1 MSEASTV
8 TPHGTKLSL
17 GADWADAT
25 YPVMLVAPSGVV
37 AGRNHAAARLFP
49 DAVTGARLADVVPK
63 WLADAEVRLGAPQ
76 PSGDGQEGSRTF
88 RGQVGERSFEAHA
101 SGRGDGSVM
110 WWLVDVTDRRRA
122 EEALVRQQD
131 RFAVLVETSDE
142 LLTSLNVDRCMET
155 TARLAAEYLA
165 DAASVVVGTASGKM
179 SVATAGRASGLR
191 RMTIDADLAAV
202 PGLRQALRGYP
213 PVAPR
218 RMDPSSVP
226 DWLLPRQLA
235 GEVRVAVIVPLPGHG
250 MPAGALVLWQ
260 HDDGPRVVSAD
271 ETLLRLFAARAGAAL
286 AAARMYAEQVNI
298 TAALMRDLLPPQLH
312 RLNGVEFAGGYR
324 ASRQSELIGGD
335 FYDVHPGSGP
345 GQEPFVVLGDVCGKG
360 LEAAVL
366 TGKIRNTLHAL
377 VPMAS
382 DHQRILEL
390 LNNALVSSH
399 HNLFATLVLAT
410 VARSGDRVQARVTSA
425 GHPAPLIVRTDGHV
439 EEADTHGDLVGVMPT
454 VTATT
459 ATVQLMPGET
469 CLLFTDGLTDARG
482 GPMGSEEFGEHRL
495 RRALSE
501 CAGLSAEVTVERIQ
515 VLTSDWVGGGDHD
528 DMAVVAITAP
538 RTASGAAGAGRRPPG
553 EGL

>member
-1 MSEASTV
+1 MSEASPV
-8 TPHGTKLSL
+8 TTHGTELSL

-25 YPVMLVAPSGVV
+25 YPVMLVDPSGVITR
-37 AGRNHAAARLFP
+37 RNPAAARLFP
-49 DAVTGARLADVVPK
+49 DAVAGARLADVVPE
-63 WLADAEVRLGAPQ
+63 WLADAQGQLGSPQ
-76 PSGDGQEGSRTF
+76 PSGDGQDGSRTF

-101 SGRGDGSVM
+101 SGRDDGSVM
-110 WWLVDVTDRRRA
+110 WRLVDVTDRSRA
-122 EEALVRQQD
+122 EEALVREQD
-131 RFAVLVETSDE
+131 RFAFVVETSDE

-155 TARLAAEYLA
+155 TARLAAKYLA
-165 DAASVVVGTASGKM
+165 DAASVVVVTASGKL
-179 SVATAGRASGLR
+179 SVATAGRASELTR
-191 RMTIDADLAAV
+191 TTIDADLAAV

-226 DWLLPRQLA
+226 DWLLPRRLT
-235 GEVRVAVIVPLPGHG
+235 GEVRVALIVPLPGHG

-286 AAARMYAEQVNI
+286 AAARMYAEQVSI

-324 ASRQSELIGGD
+324 ASRPSELIGGD
-335 FYDVHPGSGP
+335 FYDVYPGSGQ
-345 GQEPFVVLGDVCGKG
+345 GQETFVVLGDVCGKG

-377 VPMAS
+377 APMAA

-390 LNNALVSSH
+390 LNSALVSSH
-399 HNLFATLVLAT
+399 HSLFATLVLGT

-425 GHPAPLIVRTDGHV
+425 GHLPPLIVRTDGEV
-439 EEADTHGDLVGVMPT
+439 QEADTHGDLVGVMPT

-459 ATVQLMPGET
+459 ATVELMPGET
-469 CLLFTDGLTDARG
+469 CLLYTDGLTEARG
-482 GPMGSEEFGEHRL
+482 GPVGSEEFGEQRL

-501 CAGLSAEVTVERIQ
+501 CAGLGAEATVERIQ
-515 VLTSDWVGGGDHD
+515 VLTSDWVGRGNHD

-538 RTASGAAGAGRRPPG
+538 RTASAAAGAVQPRAG

>member
-1 MSEASTV
+1 M
-8 TPHGTKLSL
+8 
-17 GADWADAT
+17 
-25 YPVMLVAPSGVV
+25 
-37 AGRNHAAARLFP
+37 
-49 DAVTGARLADVVPK
+49 
-63 WLADAEVRLGAPQ
+63 
-76 PSGDGQEGSRTF
+76 
-88 RGQVGERSFEAHA
+88 
-101 SGRGDGSVM
+101 M

-122 EEALVRQQD
+122 EEALVREQD
-131 RFAVLVETSDE
+131 RFAFVVETSDE
-142 LLTSLNVDRCMET
+142 LLTSLNVDRCTET

-165 DAASVVVGTASGKM
+165 DAASVVVGTASGKV
-179 SVATAGRASGLR
+179 SVTTADHASGLTR
-191 RMTIDADLAAV
+191 TTIDADLAAV

-218 RMDPSSVP
+218 RMDRSSVP
-226 DWLLPRQLA
+226 DWLLPRRLA

-250 MPAGALVLWQ
+250 MPAGALVLLWQ

-286 AAARMYAEQVNI
+286 AVARMYAEQVSI

-324 ASRQSELIGGD
+324 ASRPSEQIGGD

-399 HNLFATLVLAT
+399 HSLFATLVLAT
-410 VARSGDRVQARVTSA
+410 VARSKDRVQARVTSA
-425 GHPAPLIVRTDGHV
+425 GHPAPLIVRTDGQV

-459 ATVQLMPGET
+459 ATVELMPGET
-469 CLLFTDGLTDARG
+469 CLLYTDGLTDARG

-501 CAGLSAEVTVERIQ
+501 CAGLGAEVTVERIQ

-538 RTASGAAGAGRRPPG
+538 RTASGAAGAGRRPAG